1 MKEFG
6 NFDKDDANT
15 SHFHFPSSRWMR
27 PSFVSSFQNESKKQ
41 KEPTHQLARLKKREA
56 RSLDE
61 EKTNTHATAGWWS
74 RLEALSFRNDEP
86 HRLNLINRRSFGRE
100 GATFTDESRTKR
112 PRRNTKHITFASST
126 LVDEELGGGRTR
138 GCVRYCGAG

>member
-1 MKEFG
+1 MNQLNDVCDEDEGVRKLLQRRRKHFTLSLPFFSLDASFFCFVRSKMK
-6 NFDKDDANT
+6 T
-15 SHFHFPSSRWMR
+15 
-27 PSFVSSFQNESKKQ
+27 KKQ

-112 PRRNTKHITFASST
+112 PRRNTKHINFRF
-126 LVDEELGGGRTR
+126 VDAR
-138 GCVRYCGAG
+138 G

>member
-1 MKEFG
+1 
-6 NFDKDDANT
+6 
-15 SHFHFPSSRWMR
+15 
-27 PSFVSSFQNESKKQ
+27 
-41 KEPTHQLARLKKREA
+41 LKKREA

-112 PRRNTKHITFASST
+112 PRRNTNPQLPLRRRSWMRSSEAEERVGAFATAVLGEEQSSGG
-126 LVDEELGGGRTR
+126 EEEQQRSAA
-138 GCVRYCGAG
+138 VRSS